1 MSSAIAFAGFV
12 LPGEEEPWRRFIQEL
27 LGSRLEEYE
36 GLRRRLGVSRESVW
50 LMRSNAGAMAIAHL
64 EAEEPERVVPLL
76 ASSQEPFDLWFKGRL
91 LELHGCDL
99 KTLQRRP
106 SSELVVSHRES
117 GVRDGNRRSMLDAE
131 GRTGKGQAGRS

>member
-12 LPGEEEPWRRFIQEL
+12 LPGKEEPWRRFVQEL

-36 GLRRRLGVSRESVW
+36 GLRRRLGISGESVW
-50 LMRSNAGAMAIAHL
+50 LTRSPNGEMAIAYL

-76 ASSQEPFDLWFKGRL
+76 AVSQEPFDLWFKGRL

-99 KTLQRRP
+99 KTLQRCP
-106 SSELVVSHRES
+106 SPELVVAHRET
-117 GVRDGNRRSMLDAE
+117 REANQEPLAE
-131 GRTGKGQAGRS
+131 G